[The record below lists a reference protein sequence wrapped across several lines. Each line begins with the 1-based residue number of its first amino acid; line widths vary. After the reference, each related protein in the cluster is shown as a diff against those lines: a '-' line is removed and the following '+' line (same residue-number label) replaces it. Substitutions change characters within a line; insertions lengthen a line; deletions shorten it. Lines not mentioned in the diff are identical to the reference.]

1 MTSSIAVV
9 GSLNLDIV
17 VPVARHPRPGETVL
31 GGDSVRTPGGKGANQ
46 AVAAARLGGDVVMI
60 GRVGADDAGRQ
71 LKDALAEAGLEAG
84 HVAVTEGVPTGIA
97 LIAVDAAGENTIV
110 VSPGANAH
118 FSSTDVEAAVEAIGD
133 AAVTVLQLEVPVA
146 AVIAAAQASPGVVIL
161 NPAPAQ
167 EVPDELLDGVDV
179 LVPNRGELGALLGEE
194 APDDLDAIA
203 ALARRFE
210 EPATVVV
217 TLGSQGA
224 LVVDATDALHIK
236 PFEVT
241 PVDTTAAGDAF
252 CGALA
257 EAFARGES
265 IEAAARWAAAAGA
278 LAVTK
283 PGAQASLPTRAEVE
297 ELVRS

>member
-1 MTSSIAVV
+1 
-9 GSLNLDIV
+9 
-17 VPVARHPRPGETVL
+17 
-31 GGDSVRTPGGKGANQ
+31 
-46 AVAAARLGGDVVMI
+46 MI